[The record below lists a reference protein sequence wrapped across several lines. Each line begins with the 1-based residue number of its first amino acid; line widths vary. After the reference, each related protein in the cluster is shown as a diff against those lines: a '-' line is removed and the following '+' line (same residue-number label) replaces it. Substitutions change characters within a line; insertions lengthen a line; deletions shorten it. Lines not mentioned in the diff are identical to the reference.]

1 MTDGVRE
8 KLFLPSEHVLRRTG
22 QRALGLGLVAL
33 VVLVIGALF
42 DRERALQG
50 YLVTYLF
57 WVGLPIGGLAILM
70 LQHITGGAWGAVI
83 RRILEA
89 LVATFPLMAV
99 LFVPIAL
106 SLPELYAWA
115 DADVVAHDPI
125 LQHKTPYL
133 NESFFVTRAA
143 VYFGLWVVL
152 SFFLARWSRMR
163 DRPDPPSQRRLENLS
178 RGGLLV
184 LAMTGTFASID
195 WAMSLEP
202 HWFSTIYG
210 ILFLGGQVLA
220 ALAFSI
226 AIAASLSDAPL
237 LSSSFTPDRFH
248 DLGKLLLAFVM
259 VWAYFALSQFL
270 IIWSGNLPEETPWYF
285 RRLHGGWQWMGVS
298 LIVLHFAVPFA
309 LLLSRPLKRRAG
321 ALAAVAL
328 GVLTMRVVDV
338 YWLVA
343 PSFGS
348 DHFTVSWIDFAA
360 LLAIGGIWFAFF
372 VSRLVRQPLLPLS
385 DPDLPELAEVAS

>member
-8 KLFLPSEHVLRRTG
+8 QLFLPSEHVLRRTAQG
-22 QRALGLGLVAL
+22 ALGVGLIALVAL
-33 VVLVIGALF
+33 VIGAMF

-133 NESFFVTRAA
+133 NESFFVARAA

-163 DRPDPPSQRRLENLS
+163 DRPNPPSQRRLENLS

-226 AIAASLSDAPL
+226 SIAASLSDAPL
-237 LSSSFTPDRFH
+237 LGNSFTPDRFH

-285 RRLHGGWQWMGVS
+285 RRLNGGWQWMGVS
-298 LIVLHFAVPFA
+298 LVVLHFAVPFA

-328 GVLTMRVVDV
+328 GVLAMRVVDV

-348 DHFTVSWIDFAA
+348 DHFAVSWIDFAA
-360 LLAIGGIWFAFF
+360 LIAIGGIWFAFF
-372 VSRLVRQPLLPLS
+372 VSRLARQPLLPLS